1 MRHRTVIWMIGLT
14 LLTGCVGNTSLPTL
28 LPTDDLAADEIMRRA
43 HDAAGGEQ
51 WRRPRSLSMTGYA
64 VFYRDGKAVRHEQHS
79 MWRVYARDKQ
89 EAHVADGKVRIESMR
104 DGNAI
109 IDLSFDGTTTY
120 TAAGPQPQSAADQQW
135 SSSFGFGVI
144 RHALDAGYTLA
155 RLPDDLIDGRPAYV
169 INVLDPTGGATRFGI
184 AHDDLSILRVGFDTP
199 RGWHERI
206 YSEFFSNPGSSWRQP
221 GRVRLYYDGIKAN
234 EVIWTRYAL
243 DRDLPDCLFVLPE
256 AADCQREP

>member
-1 MRHRTVIWMIGLT
+1 
-14 LLTGCVGNTSLPTL
+14 
-28 LPTDDLAADEIMRRA
+28 
-43 HDAAGGEQ
+43 
-51 WRRPRSLSMTGYA
+51 MTGYA

-120 TAAGPQPQSAADQQW
+120 TTAGPQPQSAADQQW

-184 AHDDLSILRVGFDTP
+184 AHDDLSILRVGIDTP
-199 RGWHERI
+199 RGCT
-206 YSEFFSNPGSSWRQP
+206 SASTPSFSLIPAVAGVSLVACVCTTMASKP
-221 GRVRLYYDGIKAN
+221 
-234 EVIWTRYAL
+234 TR
-243 DRDLPDCLFVLPE
+243 
-256 AADCQREP
+256 